1 MHTEDYIYQD
11 DLSASKYPLSK
22 QHVVAI
28 SSTVF
33 LVSALYFVLPQ
44 TEVVTTTASSQTSP
58 IFGEITDEN
67 VYEEMIDPTRSLTDI
82 LLTNDSE
89 LPASSRDVVL
99 SDNNNNQDVFTQGE
113 LGSMENYDED
123 DLSGALSLTDESAL
137 EQSLNELA
145 TQDGSNLT
153 PAMMQKWTA
162 EEIQRGDTLSSIF
175 SDMNIPYAV
184 LQSLSQDPEAGDSI
198 ANIRPGNKLYFS
210 FDANNNLIGFIKQID
225 SDEQWHFTRD
235 DISKL
240 AFSVKRE
247 PNGSHIVVIDS
258 DGSARPL
265 LDSQEA
271 PAYKKR
277 GRLVVATINA
287 GDSFSTAAHDA
298 GLTYNEIRKITDL
311 FKGRVQFTRHLQPGD
326 TLRVLFSEDKGNGKI
341 NAIELKLKKVGTLAA
356 YRNELDDNYY
366 DERGYNSASS
376 TFRRFPID
384 GKVVISSHFNPT
396 RRHPVTGKV
405 RPHNGTDFAVR
416 VGTPIVSPA
425 DGVVEIAK
433 YSRTAGYY
441 IVIRH
446 RGSYSTVYMHN
457 SKLLVKQGDNVKIG
471 QVIARSGNT
480 GISTGPHL
488 HYELRHNGRP
498 VNAMRVTLPSNED
511 ITIAKKNRQRFDSN
525 VALFKKELYQ
535 DSLIA
540 QKD

>member
-33 LVSALYFVLPQ
+33 LASALYFVLPQ

-145 TQDGSNLT
+145 TQDGSNLN

>member
-22 QHVVAI
+22 QHVIAI
-28 SSTVF
+28 SSTILLASVLSF
-33 LVSALYFVLPQ
+33 AIPKNKEVIDTAFNENNALY
-44 TEVVTTTASSQTSP
+44 
-58 IFGEITDEN
+58 GEMQDEN
-67 VYEEMIDPTRSLTDI
+67 LYEEIIDPTRSLTDI
-82 LLTNDSE
+82 LLTNDNE
-89 LPASSRDVVL
+89 QPASSRDVVL
-99 SDNNNNQDVFTQGE
+99 SENNNNQDVFTQDG

-123 DLSGALSLTDESAL
+123 DLSGALSYTDESAL
-137 EQSLNELA
+137 EQSLTELA
-145 TQDGSNLT
+145 IKDGAAPNAVEL
-153 PAMMQKWTA
+153 QKWIT

-175 SDMNIPYAV
+175 SDMNIPYAI
-184 LQSLSQDPEAGDSI
+184 LQSIASDPEAGRSVT
-198 ANIRPGNKLYFS
+198 NLRPGNKLYFS
-210 FDANNNLIGFIKQID
+210 FDANNNLVGFVKQIN

-235 DISKL
+235 DTSKL
-240 AFSVKRE
+240 SFKVTREHSGAHIMVLDSNGEVK
-247 PNGSHIVVIDS
+247 
-258 DGSARPL
+258 PL
-265 LDSQEA
+265 LDEEDL

-277 GRLVVATINA
+277 GRLVVATIDS

-326 TLRVLFSEDKGNGKI
+326 SIRVLFSEDKGKGKI

-356 YRNELDDNYY
+356 YRNLQDDNYY
-366 DERGYNSASS
+366 DERGYNSATS

-396 RRHPVTGKV
+396 RRHPVTGRV

-425 DGVVEIAK
+425 DGVVELAK
-433 YSRTAGYY
+433 YSRSAGYY
-441 IVIRH
+441 MIIRH
-446 RGSYSTVYMHN
+446 RGSYSTVYMHC
-457 SKLLVKQGDNVKIG
+457 SKLLAKQGDSVRIG

-488 HYELRHNGRP
+488 HYELRRNGRP
-498 VNAMRVTLPSNED
+498 VNAMRVTLPANED
-511 ITIAKKNRQRFDSN
+511 TTIAKKNRQRFASN

>member
-22 QHVVAI
+22 QHVIAI
-28 SSTVF
+28 ASTVF
-33 LVSALYFVLPQ
+33 LASALYFVFPKN
-44 TEVVTTTASSQTSP
+44 EVVTATNTTPTTP
-58 IFGEITDEN
+58 IFGEIMEEN
-67 VYEEMIDPTRSLTDI
+67 VYDEIIDPTRSLTDI
-82 LLTNDSE
+82 LLNHDND

-99 SDNNNNQDVFTQGE
+99 SDNNNNQDVFTQGD
-113 LGSMENYDED
+113 LGSMENYYED
-123 DLSGALSLTDESAL
+123 DLSRALSLTDESAL

-145 TQDGSNLT
+145 DKDSGAIT
-153 PAMMQKWTA
+153 PAMMQNWTA

-184 LQSLSQDPEAGDSI
+184 LQSLAQDPEAGNSI

-210 FDANNNLIGFIKQID
+210 FDKNNNLIGFIKQIN
-225 SDEQWHFTRD
+225 SDEQWHFTRED
-235 DISKL
+235 PTKL

-247 PNGSHIVVIDS
+247 PSGSHIMVIDS

-265 LDSQEA
+265 LDSSNA

-277 GRLVVATINA
+277 GRLVVATINQ

-298 GLTYNEIRKITDL
+298 GLTYSEIRKITDL
-311 FKGRVQFTRHLQPGD
+311 FKGRVQFTHHLQPGD

-356 YRNELDDNYY
+356 FRNEVDDKYY
-366 DERGYNSASS
+366 DERGYNSATS

-384 GKVVISSHFNPT
+384 GKVVISSKFNPN
-396 RRHPVTGKV
+396 RRHPVTGQV

-416 VGTPIVSPA
+416 VGTPIVAPA

-441 IVIRH
+441 LVIRH

-488 HYELRHNGRP
+488 HYELRLNGRP
-498 VNAMRVTLPSNED
+498 VNAMRVTLPSNDD

-535 DSLIA
+535 ESLIA
-540 QKD
+540 KKD

>member
-33 LVSALYFVLPQ
+33 LASALYFVLPQ

-58 IFGEITDEN
+58 IFGELTDEN

-145 TQDGSNLT
+145 TQVGSNLT

-396 RRHPVTGKV
+396 RRHPVTGRV

>member
-33 LVSALYFVLPQ
+33 LASALYFVLPQ

-145 TQDGSNLT
+145 TQDGSNLN

-396 RRHPVTGKV
+396 RRHPVTGRV

>member
-33 LVSALYFVLPQ
+33 LASALYFVLPQ

-145 TQDGSNLT
+145 TQDGSQLT

-184 LQSLSQDPEAGDSI
+184 LQSLSQDPEVGDSI

-311 FKGRVQFTRHLQPGD
+311 FKGRVQFTRHLHPGD

-396 RRHPVTGKV
+396 RRHPVTGMV

>member
-33 LVSALYFVLPQ
+33 LASALYFVLPQ

-326 TLRVLFSEDKGNGKI
+326 TLRVLFSEDTGNGKI

>member
-33 LVSALYFVLPQ
+33 LASALYFVLPQ

-175 SDMNIPYAV
+175 SDMNIPYAL

>member
-33 LVSALYFVLPQ
+33 LASALYFVLPQ
-44 TEVVTTTASSQTSP
+44 TEVVTTTTSSQPSP

>member
-33 LVSALYFVLPQ
+33 LASALYFVLPQ

>member
-33 LVSALYFVLPQ
+33 LASALYFVLPQ

-184 LQSLSQDPEAGDSI
+184 LQSLSQDPKAGDSI

>member
-33 LVSALYFVLPQ
+33 LASALYFVLPQ

-396 RRHPVTGKV
+396 RRHPVTGRV

>member
-33 LVSALYFVLPQ
+33 LASALYFVLPQ
-44 TEVVTTTASSQTSP
+44 TEVVTTTTSSQTSP
-58 IFGEITDEN
+58 IFGELTDEN

>member
-33 LVSALYFVLPQ
+33 LASALYFVLPQ

-145 TQDGSNLT
+145 TQYGSNLT

>member
-33 LVSALYFVLPQ
+33 LASALYFVLPQ

-384 GKVVISSHFNPT
+384 GKVIISSHFNPS
-396 RRHPVTGKV
+396 RRHPVTGV
-405 RPHNGTDFAVR
+405 IRPHNGTDFAVR

-425 DGVVEIAK
+425 DGVVELAK

-441 IVIRH
+441 IIIRH
-446 RGSYSTVYMHN
+446 RGSYSTVYMHC
-457 SKLLVKQGDNVKIG
+457 SKLLVKQGDSVKIG
-471 QVIARSGNT
+471 QMIARSGNT

-488 HYELRHNGRP
+488 HYELRRNGRP
-498 VNAMRVTLPSNED
+498 VNAMRITLPAND
-511 ITIAKKNRQRFDSN
+511 DTTVARKYRQRFNSN
-525 VALFKKELYQ
+525 VAMFKKELYQ

>member
-33 LVSALYFVLPQ
+33 LAIALYFVLPQ

>member
-33 LVSALYFVLPQ
+33 LASALYFVLPQ

-184 LQSLSQDPEAGDSI
+184 LQSLFQDPEAGDSI

>member
-33 LVSALYFVLPQ
+33 LASALYFVLPQ
-44 TEVVTTTASSQTSP
+44 TEVVTTTTSSQTSP

-153 PAMMQKWTA
+153 HAMMQKWTA

>member
-33 LVSALYFVLPQ
+33 LAGALYFVLPQ
-44 TEVVTTTASSQTSP
+44 TEVVTTSASSQTSP

>member
-33 LVSALYFVLPQ
+33 LASALYFVLPQ
-44 TEVVTTTASSQTSP
+44 TEVVTTTASSQTTP
-58 IFGEITDEN
+58 IFGELTDEN

-145 TQDGSNLT
+145 TQDGSKLT

-184 LQSLSQDPEAGDSI
+184 LQSLSQDPEAGASI

-235 DISKL
+235 DTSTL

>member
-33 LVSALYFVLPQ
+33 LASALYFVLPQ

-58 IFGEITDEN
+58 IFGELTDEN

>member
-33 LVSALYFVLPQ
+33 LASALYFVLPQ

-58 IFGEITDEN
+58 IFGELTDEN

-396 RRHPVTGKV
+396 RRHPVTGRV

>member
-33 LVSALYFVLPQ
+33 LASALYFVLPQ
-44 TEVVTTTASSQTSP
+44 TEVVTTTTSSQTSP
-58 IFGEITDEN
+58 IFGELTDEN

-145 TQDGSNLT
+145 TQDGSQLT

-210 FDANNNLIGFIKQID
+210 FDDNNNLIGFIKQID

>member
-33 LVSALYFVLPQ
+33 LASALYFVLPQ
-44 TEVVTTTASSQTSP
+44 TEVVTTTTSSQTSP
-58 IFGEITDEN
+58 IFGEMTDEN

>member
-33 LVSALYFVLPQ
+33 LASALYFVLPQ

-145 TQDGSNLT
+145 TQDGSQLT